1 MDLTLTAEQTMLVDA
16 ARRFLARAWS
26 LADTRAAERDPR
38 GFRPDAWREMAGLG
52 WHGME
57 LPAAYGGG
65 GPRVGAT
72 IPPLPEKGGGVPT
85 PPPPPPPGP
94 MPAPLLLPWRQ
105 RAQAPS

>member
-1 MDLTLTAEQTMLVDA
+1 MDLTLSAEQEMLVDA

-65 GPRVGAT
+65 GLGFVEPMPVPEERGRV
-72 IPPLPEKGGGVPT
+72 LL
-85 PPPPPPPGP
+85 PPPRLSTVEPEAA
-94 MPAPLLLPWRQ
+94 PAVGRGQL
-105 RAQAPS
+105 

>member
-1 MDLTLTAEQTMLVDA
+1 MDLTLTAEQEMLVDA

-65 GPRVGAT
+65 GPGVVGT
-72 IPPLPEKGGGVPT
+72 VPLPPGEGGG
-85 PPPPPPPGP
+85 PPPPPPPP
-94 MPAPLLLPWRQ
+94 PPRPCAPPHFPPRLP
-105 RAQAPS
+105 

>member
-65 GPRVGAT
+65 GLGFGETMLVLEEMGRVLLPPTMPPTVGAGA
-72 IPPLPEKGGGVPT
+72 PPLLAPGSAG
-85 PPPPPPPGP
+85 PPRW
-94 MPAPLLLPWRQ
+94 L
-105 RAQAPS
+105 